1 MDLKMPMF
9 ITMDNVLLANSM
21 LDKNCVVTN
30 IYNNVCFVCKTLLY
44 IASDWG
50 SVIFAGLVL
59 LALLLNDY
67 KMYEMNNQFNKII
80 EQMENDIHVI
90 RKINIQRENDIE
102 VVMIHNALKIKE
114 YCNMN
119 EKRMLVIEEMMNREY
134 F

>member
-9 ITMDNVLLANSM
+9 ITIDNVLLANSM
-21 LDKNCVVTN
+21 LDKNWVVTN
-30 IYNNVCFVCKTLLY
+30 IYNNVWFVCKTLLY

-50 SVIFAGLVL
+50 YIIFTGVVL
-59 LALLLNDY
+59 MVLLLNDY

-80 EQMENDIHVI
+80 EQLENDIHLI

>member
-1 MDLKMPMF
+1 MDFKMPMF
-9 ITMDNVLLANSM
+9 ITMDNVLLTNSM
-21 LDKNCVVTN
+21 LDKNWVVTF
-30 IYNNVCFVCKTLLY
+30 IYNNVCFVFKTLLY
-44 IASDWG
+44 IAGEWG

-80 EQMENDIHVI
+80 EYLEKDIHLI

-102 VVMIHNALKIKE
+102 TVLIHNALKIKE

-119 EKRMLVIEEMMNREY
+119 EKRMVVIEEMMNRAY